1 MLEEKL
7 ADLIQYI
14 EEELVKVKDD
24 FSVRTEKYERYQVL
38 KRKRCKALSSE
49 AGSGI
54 FDKRKVDVE
63 VVFGQV

>member
-24 FSVRTEKYERYQVL
+24 FSVRTEKYEGYQVL
-38 KRKRCKALSSE
+38 KRKRMQSAL
-49 AGSGI
+49 I
-54 FDKRKVDVE
+54 
-63 VVFGQV
+63 